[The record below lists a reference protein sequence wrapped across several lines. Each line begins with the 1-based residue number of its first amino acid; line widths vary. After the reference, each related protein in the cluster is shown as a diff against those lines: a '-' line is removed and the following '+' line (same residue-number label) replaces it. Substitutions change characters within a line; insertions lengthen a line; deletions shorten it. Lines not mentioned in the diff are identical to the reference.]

1 MRLRA
6 AAIAFLLAAAPFGAA
21 AAEFK
26 TVDQCKP
33 GIQVQ
38 DRKNR
43 SGTITRVSNGMC
55 YVRFAG
61 SDKDENFLHWM
72 LRPAGES
79 KVTSDKL
86 VKGVYKCYH
95 SGGYAFIDIH
105 IDSPDAYR
113 DKKGNAGRY
122 SLDASSGKI
131 VFRSGPL
138 QKANAKLF
146 NGPKIGLNMD
156 GKSVYSVTCSLS
168 KK

>member
-1 MRLRA
+1 MIRCLLLL
-6 AAIAFLLAAAPFGAA
+6 IALAVPLAAAS
-21 AAEFK
+21 AEFK

-33 GIQVQ
+33 GTKVQ
-38 DRKNR
+38 DRKDR

-61 SDKDENFLHWM
+61 ADKDENFLHWM

-86 VKGVYKCYH
+86 AKGVYKCYH

-105 IDSPDAYR
+105 IDGPDAYR

-131 VFRSGPL
+131 TFRSGTL
-138 QKANAKLF
+138 QKAN
-146 NGPKIGLNMD
+146 
-156 GKSVYSVTCSLS
+156 
-168 KK
+168 